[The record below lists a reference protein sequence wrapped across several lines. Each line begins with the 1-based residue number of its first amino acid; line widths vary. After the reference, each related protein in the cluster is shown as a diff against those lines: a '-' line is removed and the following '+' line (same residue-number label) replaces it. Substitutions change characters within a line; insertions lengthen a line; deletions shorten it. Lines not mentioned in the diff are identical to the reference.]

1 MKFAYVLEYIVIEA
15 DNLKTQVLIVD
26 EERKMRRSSLG
37 QGMRKAAVALIVA
50 CALLFAGTPAYA
62 AVTQEQLES
71 HVVEGLNPANTKV
84 NLFDYDTGERGAG
97 NTDTLGTT
105 GGATPSVNYNTWLTN
120 PGGINYGRLL
130 TFGDG
135 MRHLG
140 YWNQGIVAAYGDIA
154 LSRPGMQNIVAPTL
168 SGGYP
173 VINADDSLL
182 GPNGGAVGAYNS
194 NPELYSTAIR
204 NTNEMIYGNAG
215 PLYTSALASSRTN
228 PLFNPVWGWNID
240 PAVQAQ
246 ALSVA
251 AGTGNID
258 FAALNN
264 DVAINSDTAEGQNLK
279 ATLSSGSSPVDYAH
293 GYELPE
299 SIRSLQYLFDPDT
312 EASGKESY
320 NNVTGLFQM
329 DDEGYYYYNMRDNFA
344 Q

>member
-140 YWNQGIVAAYGDIA
+140 Y
-154 LSRPGMQNIVAPTL
+154 
-168 SGGYP
+168 
-173 VINADDSLL
+173 
-182 GPNGGAVGAYNS
+182 
-194 NPELYSTAIR
+194 
-204 NTNEMIYGNAG
+204 
-215 PLYTSALASSRTN
+215 
-228 PLFNPVWGWNID
+228 
-240 PAVQAQ
+240 
-246 ALSVA
+246 
-251 AGTGNID
+251 
-258 FAALNN
+258 
-264 DVAINSDTAEGQNLK
+264 
-279 ATLSSGSSPVDYAH
+279 
-293 GYELPE
+293 
-299 SIRSLQYLFDPDT
+299 
-312 EASGKESY
+312 
-320 NNVTGLFQM
+320 
-329 DDEGYYYYNMRDNFA
+329 
-344 Q
+344 